1 MGKLDVVE
9 VQNYNSRGLISFL
22 EPGSL
27 QLQYRCVKER
37 KKLASPKKKFFYP
50 GRLFDH
56 LLIFEDIFR
65 RQKLSLLFLDYL
77 ILILSF
83 TLWAQF
89 TEGTYV

>member
-50 GRLFDH
+50 TAVNCYLSVP
-56 LLIFEDIFR
+56 LIACLPVL
-65 RQKLSLLFLDYL
+65 RQVVL
-77 ILILSF
+77 
-83 TLWAQF
+83 
-89 TEGTYV
+89 VV